1 MKNTIKVT
9 YRNGLLRY
17 KHNGRTIFYDEVEP
31 NEVADKIKEL
41 NKEVQREQEPTLPD
55 SPTSFDDLL
64 NDTLHTSFEIS
75 TEKEEDRFYYAT
87 THSFGSCLIFC
98 ILFLIVLC
106 SILYGISYLL
116 EIFFNSIF

>member
-41 NKEVQREQEPTLPD
+41 NRKVQGEQESNLSD
-55 SPTSFDDLL
+55 SPTSFNNLL
-64 NDTLHTSFEIS
+64 SDTSFKFS
-75 TEKEEDRFYYAT
+75 TEEEDRFYYTAT

-98 ILFLIVLC
+98 ILFLVVLC
-106 SILYGISYLL
+106 SLLYGISYLL